1 MSNQDKKRIMDKI
14 VRCLALSKS
23 SNEHEAATALRQAHA
38 LMEKHG
44 ISQDDIKLAD
54 IKFKASNTRSAQR
67 PPVYQIGLA
76 NMIAKLFGCDNY
88 MGYGSGDKSHVRV
101 MCFVGLE
108 MHSDIASYAYDSLFR
123 QLKQARQAYIKAELK
138 RVRLAK
144 NKAARSDAFCL
155 GWVATV
161 RGLVR
166 KLVPL
171 ATNMLLIERAMSQEL
186 DLRQTGGVDRVSK
199 NRAATGTNDFH
210 NGLVAGKSAQLHH
223 AMNGQG
229 KQSLIGAGHE

>member
-1 MSNQDKKRIMDKI
+1 MSDIDKKRIMDKI
-14 VRCLALSKS
+14 IRCLALSKS

-38 LMEKHG
+38 MMEKHG
-44 ISQDDIKLAD
+44 ISKDDIELSD

-67 PPVYQIGLA
+67 PPVYQIALA
-76 NMIAKLFGCDNY
+76 NMIAKLFGCQNY
-88 MGYGSGDKSHVRV
+88 MGNGVGEKSHVRV

-123 QLKQARQAYIKAELK
+123 QLKQARQAYIKTELK

-144 NKAARSDAFCL
+144 NKAARADAFCL

-186 DLRQTGGVDRVSK
+186 DLRETGGLDRVSK
-199 NRAATGTNDFH
+199 SKGRTGTNDFH

-223 AMNGQG
+223 AMNGHGEQT
-229 KQSLIGAGHE
+229 LIN

>member
-1 MSNQDKKRIMDKI
+1 MSDIDKKRIMDKI

-38 LMEKHG
+38 MMEKHG
-44 ISQDDIKLAD
+44 ISKDDIELSD
-54 IKFKASNTRSAQR
+54 IKFKASNIRSAQR
-67 PPVYQIGLA
+67 PPVYQIALA
-76 NMIAKLFGCDNY
+76 NMIAKLFGCKNY
-88 MGYGSGDKSHVRV
+88 MGNGSGEFSSARV

-123 QLKQARQAYIKAELK
+123 QLKQARRAYIKTELK

-144 NKAARSDAFCL
+144 NKAARADAFCL

-171 ATNMLLIERAMSQEL
+171 ATDMALIERAMGQALEL
-186 DLRQTGGVDRVSK
+186 RETGGLDRVSK

-210 NGLVAGKSAQLHH
+210 NGIVAGKSAQLHH

-229 KQSLIGAGHE
+229 EQVLIS